1 MLTADTKPDKA
12 FDARITAGE
21 TPVISL
27 VNVSKSFGSFR
38 AIEDMNLSIRP
49 QEKVVIIGPSGSA
62 KTTVLRLMMTL
73 ETPTDGRVEFEGQLL
88 GCGWK
93 DGKAIAKN
101 PDIRKLRSN
110 IGMVFQQFNL
120 FPHLTAIENVMES
133 LIYNQKKT
141 KDEAYRIA
149 EEMFARVGMQLKND
163 SYPAQLSGGQQQRV
177 AVARAL
183 VLHPTLMLFDEVT
196 SALDPES
203 VGEILRLIRDLAK
216 EINMGM
222 VIVTHEMDFARK
234 IADRVVF
241 MDQGKIVEIGPPE
254 DLLDNPTN
262 PRTIKFLN
270 ALAYR

>member
-12 FDARITAGE
+12 FDARITTGE